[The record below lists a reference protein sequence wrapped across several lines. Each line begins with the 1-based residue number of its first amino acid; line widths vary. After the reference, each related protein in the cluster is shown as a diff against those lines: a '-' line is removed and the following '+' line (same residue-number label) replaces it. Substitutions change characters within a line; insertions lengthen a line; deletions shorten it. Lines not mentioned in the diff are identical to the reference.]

1 MVDARAIERAVRR
14 VKDQTTFVQELLV
27 DALDWPIDERTE
39 AIDDVAYEWSEEE
52 LRISGL
58 SANIVD
64 GKAYQI
70 VLPGNPWGIF
80 IFEFKNSDVFV
91 TGRGMTGVLRRALQ
105 GLTVKKRGSRDP
117 NLAGFNRENLL
128 FICNHNYQSYRFAH
142 FKAPEKNSPTP
153 RMASFG
159 WGPDD
164 VLAVRTICEFNL
176 SALGWPELV
185 PAGDEDWIRAWS
197 AAFDVEK
204 VTERFYYDYAVVFE
218 EVEGIIGDA
227 QRLAGEELRLFTQ
240 ALFNRLMFLRF
251 IERKGW
257 LNFPGQEGTRFLA
270 ALAETGGI
278 GGKTLY
284 ETRLRPLFFD
294 GLARPGQQNSSAYGA
309 VPLLN
314 GGLFERSE
322 LDFKVDDLPDAA
334 LAPIIAPSG
343 LFYRYNFTVEESTS
357 LDVEVAVDPEMLG
370 KVFEELVSD
379 RHGTGSYYTPRDVV
393 AFMCRE
399 ALKLHLSTRTGA
411 TATAL
416 GRLVD
421 DRVVEGLTEAD
432 AERIAAALDEF
443 TVIDP
448 ACGSGAYLL
457 GLLQELVA
465 IRRALQSERL
475 VADPEFLYR
484 MKLHM
489 ISKTLYGV
497 DIDEFATEI
506 AKLRLWLSLAVEAD
520 EPMPLPNL
528 DFKIET
534 GDSLLGSSDK
544 ITDDLFEKVLR
555 DRAAQ
560 LVELKDKFLTSTGRT
575 KDELRSSIEQEEAAI
590 ATELKYHCGPGT
602 IDWYIQFAEVFGRNG
617 GFDIALANPPY
628 VSAIEFRRTRA
639 LAERELL
646 KARFKSARGAWD
658 LYVPFFERGLQLLR
672 KEGHLAYISPNKYL
686 SATYAKS
693 LRGLIRNTACFRQ
706 LVDLSRF
713 TVFESASVYPVLTFL
728 QRTSDDSREI
738 LCRLPSGGSEM
749 NAEPDT
755 FSVVGVKQG
764 ALDLLP
770 EYLWGFLLSDKLND
784 LIRLLVDTEPMS
796 HVVEVRATTT
806 AAEAEVFG
814 GRMRDRDDDGAYRVA
829 NTGTIDPYVLNW
841 GKRNLTHQGRRLRCP
856 TLRARDVTASRSAL
870 FGSPKILIAKIAKHC
885 EAALDG
891 EGGYAGLNVNCIS
904 RPSASLSLEFLCGY
918 CNSSIFMFFYNQLFG
933 ALRMSGGYYQFQ
945 APQLRVMP
953 VPSVTPADHDRIAQM
968 VKDMCR
974 LSADESGGPKAEEL
988 GAKIDVAIGEVF
1000 GLTEHEL
1007 LQLTSEERPLD

>member
-1 MVDARAIERAVRR
+1 MINYDIH
-14 VKDQTTFVQELLV
+14 
-27 DALDWPIDERTE
+27 W
-39 AIDDVAYEWSEEE
+39 
-52 LRISGL
+52 
-58 SANIVD
+58 
-64 GKAYQI
+64 
-70 VLPGNPWGIF
+70 NP
-80 IFEFKNSDVFV
+80 V
-91 TGRGMTGVLRRALQ
+91 
-105 GLTVKKRGSRDP
+105 
-117 NLAGFNRENLL
+117 
-128 FICNHNYQSYRFAH
+128 
-142 FKAPEKNSPTP
+142 
-153 RMASFG
+153 
-159 WGPDD
+159 
-164 VLAVRTICEFNL
+164 
-176 SALGWPELV
+176 
-185 PAGDEDWIRAWS
+185 
-197 AAFDVEK
+197 
-204 VTERFYYDYAVVFE
+204 
-218 EVEGIIGDA
+218 
-227 QRLAGEELRLFTQ
+227 
-240 ALFNRLMFLRF
+240 RLMQRIGRVDRRMNPE
-251 IERKGW
+251 IEK
-257 LNFPGQEGTRFLA
+257 
-270 ALAETGGI
+270 
-278 GGKTLY
+278 
-284 ETRLRPLFFD
+284 
-294 GLARPGQQNSSAYGA
+294 
-309 VPLLN
+309 
-314 GGLFERSE
+314 
-322 LDFKVDDLPDAA
+322 
-334 LAPIIAPSG
+334 
-343 LFYRYNFTVEESTS
+343 
-357 LDVEVAVDPEMLG
+357 
-370 KVFEELVSD
+370 
-379 RHGTGSYYTPRDVV
+379 
-393 AFMCRE
+393 
-399 ALKLHLSTRTGA
+399 
-411 TATAL
+411 
-416 GRLVD
+416 
-421 DRVVEGLTEAD
+421 
-432 AERIAAALDEF
+432 
-443 TVIDP
+443 
-448 ACGSGAYLL
+448 
-457 GLLQELVA
+457 
-465 IRRALQSERL
+465 RL
-475 VADPEFLYR
+475 VADHVEVAGSRGTVSFWNFLPPDELNAILTLYT
-484 MKLHM
+484 KVTQKTLL
-489 ISKTLYGV
+489 ISKTLG
-497 DIDEFATEI
+497 
-506 AKLRLWLSLAVEAD
+506 
-520 EPMPLPNL
+520 
-528 DFKIET
+528 IE
-534 GDSLLGSSDK
+534 GK
-544 ITDDLFEKVLR
+544 KVLR

-602 IDWYIQFAEVFGRNG
+602 IDWHIQFAEVFGRNG

-1000 GLTEHEL
+1000 GLTEHDL